1 MKGEGKQF
9 IAQIFSDPCS
19 RTVLNSL
26 LNNLLVLGI
35 PVQFRFAA
43 LFYKTSDSQAMIL
56 NQVSSFCYIGYL
68 GPNLTEKKFAE
79 IEMLHRAK

>member
-9 IAQIFSDPCS
+9 IAQIFSEPCS

-35 PVQFRFAA
+35 PVQFRFAS
-43 LFYKTSDSQAMIL
+43 LFYETSDSQAMIL
-56 NQVSSFCYIGYL
+56 NQVSSFCYIEYL
-68 GPNLTEKKFAE
+68 GPNLTEKKLAE